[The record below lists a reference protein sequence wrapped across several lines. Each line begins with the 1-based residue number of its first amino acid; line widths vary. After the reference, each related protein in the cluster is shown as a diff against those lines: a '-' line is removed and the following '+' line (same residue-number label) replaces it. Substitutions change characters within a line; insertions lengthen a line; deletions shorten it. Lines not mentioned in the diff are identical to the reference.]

1 MFDNINRSKQIY
13 CLEMYLIHVV
23 QMMSVFL
30 QLIFDI
36 FNTCTKLHKFS
47 SFMTFE
53 KGMQAVFTGG
63 NCGTALKFQFFKL
76 TY

>member
-1 MFDNINRSKQIY
+1 
-13 CLEMYLIHVV
+13 
-23 QMMSVFL
+23 MMSVFP

-47 SFMTFE
+47 SFMTFK
-53 KGMQAVFTGG
+53 KGMQAVVTGG